1 MGEDRS
7 KLSKRHGAKSVTEY
21 QADGFLPQALIN
33 YLSLLGWSPPD
44 ERELYTISELMTLFD
59 ITRINKAGAVFDTV
73 KLTWMNKQYLAQAT
87 DAEFLALVQPF
98 NQLGQGDPNLQQKI
112 LTVRD
117 NVDILSRIDDYLGC
131 IIKVTLNL
139 PIR

>member
-1 MGEDRS
+1 MKIPIPIYAHLPIILGSDRS

-87 DAEFLALVQPF
+87 DAEFLALVQIVALVPY
-98 NQLGQGDPNLQQKI
+98 G
-112 LTVRD
+112 
-117 NVDILSRIDDYLGC
+117 
-131 IIKVTLNL
+131 
-139 PIR
+139 